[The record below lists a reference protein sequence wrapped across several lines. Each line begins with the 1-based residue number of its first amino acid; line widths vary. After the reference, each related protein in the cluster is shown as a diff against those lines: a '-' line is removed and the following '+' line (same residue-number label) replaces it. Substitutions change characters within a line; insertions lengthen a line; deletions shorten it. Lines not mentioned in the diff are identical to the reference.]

1 MKLIIREPL
10 KSEWAGRDIFQ
21 VVESVG
27 GETVRAVQKRRT
39 LRFEVKG
46 AGYYLKY
53 HKGTTWKEIFKNL
66 LCLRLP
72 IISAYQEW
80 QAVEKLHQLGVDTM
94 EAVAF
99 GERGFNPVSKESF
112 IITKD
117 LSPTVSLEDYCRDWV
132 KTPPSVKSKRILIKK
147 LAKTV
152 GDMHRGGVNHR
163 DCYLC
168 HFHLHLPFDESIE
181 NPKLSVIDLHRSQIR
196 NEVPKRWRDKDLIGL
211 YYSAQNIGLTRL
223 DILRFMK
230 LYFRKTLREIMKEE
244 AELIEKAEAGV
255 KRIREHTQRRNL

>member
-39 LRFEVKG
+39 LRFEAKG

-72 IISAYQEW
+72 VITAYQEW
-80 QAVEKLHQLGVDTM
+80 KAVEKLHQIGVDTM

-132 KTPPSVKSKRILIKK
+132 KAPPSARIKRTLIKK
-147 LAKTV
+147 LANTV

-168 HFHLHLPFDESIE
+168 HFHLHLPFDENTE

-196 NEVPKRWRDKDLIGL
+196 TSVPKRWRDKDLIGL
-211 YYSAQNIGLTRL
+211 YYSAQNIGLTRR
-223 DILRFMK
+223 DVYRFLRE
-230 LYFRKTLREIMKEE
+230 YFRKPLRDIFAEE
-244 AELIEKAEAGV
+244 KSLLQKAERKV
-255 KRIREHTQRRNL
+255 QRIKDHSARWNL